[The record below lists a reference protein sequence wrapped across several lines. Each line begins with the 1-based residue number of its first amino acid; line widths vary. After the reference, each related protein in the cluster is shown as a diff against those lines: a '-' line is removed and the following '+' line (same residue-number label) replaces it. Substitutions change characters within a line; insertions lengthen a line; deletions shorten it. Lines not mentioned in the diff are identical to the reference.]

1 MRLSIVEDFT
11 ITRPRRSLDLS
22 EVKNELTATS
32 PIMISD
38 RPFESISLQDI
49 EQLVANGVGEA
60 RRLDFKQSIDASNR
74 EAQVELLR
82 DIVALANSEGGLL
95 IYGVREGEGDE
106 AGVAAGIEGISG
118 SPDQL
123 ALAIGS
129 LLRDNVDER
138 VSGVLQ
144 RSIPLPGGK
153 FIHLIRV
160 PASHLA
166 PHMIANIRTTS
177 PRFFARANTANEPM
191 TARQIKDLA
200 RRQDTAAERAATR
213 ISLRVEA
220 LRDAATRR
228 KHPLVGE
235 KGPENQ
241 AILHIAP
248 VFPPPGGWGYEEPEV
263 RQRLLTVR
271 TFGYQAGFQLEYSQH
286 GAFQKSVAQRHMGFL
301 KDGTLEG
308 QLYDVVG
315 EISGFNGLV
324 FVASDLEQ
332 AVAAAFEDAAA
343 LAADGF
349 LPAPCLC
356 QLHLLGVAGARF
368 YHSPIGRSESDRTI
382 SENQVKTDALVL
394 SDWSERDTVMRQLLD
409 HVWQAW
415 GFPRC
420 EHFDEQGRLIRFNP
434 QGYRIP
440 FPDENA

>member
-1 MRLSIVEDFT
+1 
-11 ITRPRRSLDLS
+11 
-22 EVKNELTATS
+22 
-32 PIMISD
+32 MISD

-49 EQLVANGVGEA
+49 EELVANRRGET
-60 RRLDFKQSIDASNR
+60 RRLDFKQSIDPSNR
-74 EAQVELLR
+74 DAQVELLR

-95 IYGVREGEGDE
+95 IYGIREGEGDE
-106 AGVAAGIEGISG
+106 AGVAVGIEGISG
-118 SPDQL
+118 SSDQL

-138 VSGVLQ
+138 ISGVLQ
-144 RSIPLPGGK
+144 RSIPFSDGK

-160 PASHLA
+160 PASHLS
-166 PHMIANIRTTS
+166 PHMLANIRTTS

-200 RRQDTAAERAATR
+200 RRQDTAVERAAIR

-220 LRDAATRR
+220 LRDEATRR
-228 KHPLVGE
+228 KHPLVAE

-248 VFPPPGGWGYEEPEV
+248 LFPPPGGWRYEDPEV
-263 RQRLLTVR
+263 GRRLLTVR
-271 TFGYQAGFQLEYSQH
+271 TFGYQSGFQLEYSQH

-301 KDGTLEG
+301 RDGTLEG

-315 EISGFNGLV
+315 ETTGFNGLT

-332 AVAAAFEDAAA
+332 AIAAAFEDAVA

-356 QLHLLGVAGARF
+356 QLHLLGVAGSQF
-368 YHSPIGRSESDRTI
+368 YHSPVGRAASGRTI
-382 SENQVKTDALVL
+382 ADNEVTTDALVL
-394 SDWSERDTVMRQLLD
+394 SDWTEKDTVMRQMLD

-415 GFPRC
+415 GFARC
-420 EHFDEQGRLIRFNP
+420 QHYDDQGRLIRFDP

-440 FPDENA
+440 FPDENV